1 MYFVSKMKQT
11 SSSSTT
17 TTKETIKRTSDLL
30 LSGWKMLSNHCPI
43 CSSPLLS
50 KDNTMRCPG
59 CNVPVVM
66 ENEANTNTN
75 YSKSMQSQS
84 PQVILLLFIYY

>member
-1 MYFVSKMKQT
+1 MQ

-50 KDNTMRCPG
+50 KDNAMRCPG

-66 ENEANTNTN
+66 ENDANTNANSNAN
-75 YSKSMQSQS
+75 YSNSMKSQHSQ
-84 PQVILLLFIYY
+84 VLLLQL